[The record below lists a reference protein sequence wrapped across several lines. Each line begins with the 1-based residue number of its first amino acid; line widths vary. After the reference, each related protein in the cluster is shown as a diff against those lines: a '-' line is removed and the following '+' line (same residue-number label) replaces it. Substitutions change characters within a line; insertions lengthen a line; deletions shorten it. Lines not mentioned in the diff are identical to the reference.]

1 MWERAPHPEL
11 CTQEYLTHAAQA
23 QERALRLVEIAGVDV
38 NPCGGTHV
46 ASTAELQA
54 LRVVGAERAR
64 GGTRLRVLLGGRLL
78 SALGRM
84 LPREAALSKVSQAQH
99 IPSAADVVDPAVSPA
114 ESRSQ
119 AALLSMSLLCPALRA
134 VP

>member
-1 MWERAPHPEL
+1 MQQNL
-11 CTQEYLTHAAQA
+11 CVPLTLRV
-23 QERALRLVEIAGVDV
+23 QERTLRLIEISGVDV

-54 LRVVGAERAR
+54 LRIVGSERAR

-84 LPREAALSKVSQAQH
+84 LPREAALSKVWTPYKYSETLHLAQ
-99 IPSAADVVDPAVSPA
+99 
-114 ESRSQ
+114 Q
-119 AALLSMSLLCPALRA
+119 M
-134 VP
+134 

>member
-1 MWERAPHPEL
+1 M
-11 CTQEYLTHAAQA
+11 
-23 QERALRLVEIAGVDV
+23 RLIEIAGVDV

-54 LRVVGAERAR
+54 LRIVGSERAR

-84 LPREAALSKVSQAQH
+84 LPREAALSKVCKGYTCLGTLH
-99 IPSAADVVDPAVSPA
+99 IPSPADVADPAVRA
-114 ESRSQ
+114 WAH
-119 AALLSMSLLCPALRA
+119 AAAQGRA
-134 VP
+134 Q